1 MKVNGFLVLDKPGG
15 MTSHDLV
22 GQVRR
27 TFSMK
32 KVGHAGT
39 LDPMATGVMVIG
51 LGDATRLLSYITE
64 GRKEYEAIIRLGIT
78 TVTDDRE
85 GEILSRADS
94 ATLAAITDQQI
105 EAELHMMRGRILQRP
120 SAVSAVKIDGRP
132 AHERI
137 RSGEKVEIPPRE
149 VEIESITVE
158 KIETGD
164 FCDIS
169 ISVIC
174 SAGTYIRAIARDL
187 GEALGVGGHLI
198 SLRRT
203 RVDPFSIQE
212 ASALEDKK
220 ILPIVDVLSHVM
232 PIRQVS
238 EDEEREIS
246 FGRPLSLNAVEG
258 TCAAVNSR
266 GEFLALLE
274 NKKIMGRDVAS
285 PIMVVVRQ

>member
-1 MKVNGFLVLDKPGG
+1 MKINGFLVLDKPGG
-15 MTSHDLV
+15 ITSHDLV

-94 ATLAAITDQQI
+94 AELAAITDQQI
-105 EAELHMMRGRILQRP
+105 EAGLHKMQGKILQRP
-120 SAVSAVKIDGRP
+120 SAVSAVKIGGRP
-132 AHERI
+132 AYERV
-137 RSGEKVEIPPRE
+137 RLGEKVEIAPRE
-149 VEIESITVE
+149 VEIESITVKE
-158 KIETGD
+158 IAREE
-164 FCDIS
+164 FCDIT
-169 ISVIC
+169 ITVIC

-203 RVDPFSIQE
+203 RVEPFSIQE

-220 ILPIVDVLSHVM
+220 ILPIADVLSHVM
-232 PIRQVS
+232 PIRQVN

-246 FGRPLSLNAVEG
+246 FGRPLALNKEEG
-258 TCAAVNSR
+258 ICAAVNSD
-266 GEFLALLE
+266 GEFLALIE
-274 NKKIMGRDVAS
+274 NRKILGKDVAS
-285 PIMVVVRQ
+285 PIMVVVRE